1 MYNHAEKG
9 AVMKIAVAGAGAM
22 GGSFGGLLADS
33 GQDVSLIDTWEEH
46 VAAIRRDGLLIDEA
60 LGEHRVHLPAATEI
74 APGQTADLVIV
85 FTDAN
90 NTAAGAETAA
100 RLLGNG
106 GYAITFQN
114 GIGNVEALQA
124 ALGRDR
130 VLGGSSMCSAASRGP
145 GHVSLTHL
153 RPTSVGPV
161 GDGPDAPVDAIVEA
175 LNGAGLTAQ
184 RVADAMPVIW
194 EKFVLNCGVNALT
207 ATTGLRTGEMVR
219 RVPEM
224 VDFQANVLAEVMAV
238 VDAKGIALPNP
249 DISMSMPKK
258 SRNSFNRPSMLQHV
272 EMGRKTEIDSL
283 NGALLREAEALG
295 IATPYNEALV
305 ALLKGREYA
314 QIQAVHGPE
323 IDYDAWQ
330 ARVDAGEDD

>member
-9 AVMKIAVAGAGAM
+9 AVMKIAVVGAGAM

-153 RPTSVGPV
+153 RPTSVGPL

-224 VDFQANVLAEVMAV
+224 VDFHVLAEVMWS
-238 VDAKGIALPNP
+238 ALPNP
-249 DISMSMPKK
+249 DGHATSTGRRSD
-258 SRNSFNRPSMLQHV
+258 
-272 EMGRKTEIDSL
+272 EMGPRRIQRP
-283 NGALLREAEALG
+283 LLREAN
-295 IATPYNEALV
+295 PRYNEFAIRPV
-305 ALLKGREYA
+305 
-314 QIQAVHGPE
+314 QAVHGPE
-323 IDYDAWQ
+323 IETPG
-330 ARVDAGEDD
+330 RRGSTPVRTTKTL